1 MRIATIIANFSKA
14 SAMSGGKIARRHG
27 AHSRHS
33 ELGKS
38 IELAATSEV
47 DELLEALGTTR
58 EGLAATRAEKLCA
71 EVGENVPTRVR
82 RAPAALRLA
91 KSLASPFSLILAALA
106 AISLYT
112 NVIAAAPGDEDPSTC
127 IIIAVMVLISGILG
141 FVQEDRG
148 IAAAE
153 SLRTLVTTTCR
164 LKRAGEPAREVP
176 FAELVPGDIV
186 LLAAGDLIPADARV
200 IEAKDLFVNQ
210 AALTGES
217 EPVEKDALPR
227 AAAGALTVGDCANIV
242 FTGTTVVSG
251 SARAV
256 VVATGDATY
265 VGRVMRTVRE
275 RPVRTSFDVG
285 VASVSRVLVGFMLIM
300 CPIVF
305 VINGLTKG
313 DWLDAL
319 LFTASVAVGITPQM
333 LPVIVTTCL
342 ARGAREMARREV
354 IVKDLSAI
362 QNLGAMDVLCC
373 DKTGTLTEDRVVL
386 ERHLNADGEKDD
398 RVLRHAFLVSHFQT
412 GLRNLIDEAIEER
425 GLALAR
431 SGSPELAGAIER
443 WRKVDEVPFDFERR
457 RMSVVVEDAAGKT
470 QMVTKGAV
478 EEVLA
483 ACSHVE
489 LDGRALPL
497 DEGRR
502 ARVLADAARMNDE
515 GLRVI
520 AVAQRTD
527 PRPVG
532 AFSAA
537 DERDLVLIGYLAFLD
552 PPKASAAEAVERL
565 TAAGV
570 SVRVLTG
577 DAEGVAAAVCRK
589 VGIRVDGMLT
599 GREVEAMDDAELAER
614 AEGVQLFA
622 RLSPLQK
629 ARVVDALRGRGHV
642 VGFMGDG
649 INDAA
654 ALRAADAGISVDTAV
669 DVAKET
675 AQVILTRK
683 DLVVLGRAVRE
694 GRRTY
699 GNTIKYVKATASSNF
714 GNMLSVLVA
723 SAFLPFLPMTA
734 LQLLLLGLVYTL
746 SCAAIPWDRVD
757 ETFLARPRTWDARS
771 IVSFMLWMG
780 PASSVFDI
788 ATFAALF
795 FLVGPIVTG
804 APWGELAQAGDA
816 AGMALFIAVF
826 HTGWFL
832 ESLWTQTLVLHVL
845 RTEQVPF
852 VQSRPAPALLA
863 VTLAGTLAACALPYA
878 GTLADALGLVAPPV
892 EVYPLIAACVAG
904 YVVLVSIMKGA
915 YARRRGSLL

>member
-14 SAMSGGKIARRHG
+14 PAMCGSKIARRHG
-27 AHSRHS
+27 AYDRHG
-33 ELGKS
+33 ELGES
-38 IELAATSEV
+38 IGLAATTQTA
-47 DELLEALGTTR
+47 ELLEALGTDR
-58 EGLAATRAEKLCA
+58 DGLDAKRADELRA
-71 EVGENVPTRVR
+71 EVGGNVPTRVR
-82 RAPAALRLA
+82 RTPAALRLA

-112 NVIAAAPGDEDPSTC
+112 NVIAAAPGEEDPSTC

-210 AALTGES
+210 TALTGES
-217 EPVEKDALPR
+217 EPVEKDALPCD
-227 AAAGALTVGDCANIV
+227 ADAGALTVGDCTSIV

-275 RPVRTSFDVG
+275 RPARTSFDAG
-285 VASVSRVLVGFMLIM
+285 VASVSRVLVGFMLVM

-305 VINGLTKG
+305 VINGITKG

-443 WRKVDEVPFDFERR
+443 WHKVDEVPFDFERR

-537 DERDLVLIGYLAFLD
+537 
-552 PPKASAAEAVERL
+552 
-565 TAAGV
+565 
-570 SVRVLTG
+570 
-577 DAEGVAAAVCRK
+577 
-589 VGIRVDGMLT
+589 
-599 GREVEAMDDAELAER
+599 
-614 AEGVQLFA
+614 
-622 RLSPLQK
+622 
-629 ARVVDALRGRGHV
+629 
-642 VGFMGDG
+642 
-649 INDAA
+649 
-654 ALRAADAGISVDTAV
+654 
-669 DVAKET
+669 
-675 AQVILTRK
+675 
-683 DLVVLGRAVRE
+683 
-694 GRRTY
+694 
-699 GNTIKYVKATASSNF
+699 
-714 GNMLSVLVA
+714 
-723 SAFLPFLPMTA
+723 
-734 LQLLLLGLVYTL
+734 
-746 SCAAIPWDRVD
+746 
-757 ETFLARPRTWDARS
+757 
-771 IVSFMLWMG
+771 
-780 PASSVFDI
+780 
-788 ATFAALF
+788 
-795 FLVGPIVTG
+795 
-804 APWGELAQAGDA
+804 
-816 AGMALFIAVF
+816 
-826 HTGWFL
+826 
-832 ESLWTQTLVLHVL
+832 
-845 RTEQVPF
+845 
-852 VQSRPAPALLA
+852 
-863 VTLAGTLAACALPYA
+863 
-878 GTLADALGLVAPPV
+878 
-892 EVYPLIAACVAG
+892 
-904 YVVLVSIMKGA
+904 
-915 YARRRGSLL
+915 

>member
-699 GNTIKYVKATASSNF
+699 GNTIKYVKATASSDF